1 MRKNYLW
8 WLALCLPMMG
18 QASELS
24 NLQTQIAKQQ
34 DKVRLQEQTQKSLQQ
49 EVKDFHKT
57 LQALTGQVEDL
68 KESLQKTQ
76 QRQKD
81 LQLKQQK
88 LKVTFSQQKDQLQD
102 IVTTIYKA
110 KLDPSFLE
118 ELLSDP
124 NKHTEILKN
133 YFTYL
138 YQQKAKLLS
147 SLESTQHL
155 LLGQQ
160 QQLLDQTN
168 AINQQKN
175 DLQKA
180 LDQKKETEKNY
191 QDSLSKLRR
200 QLSQERRKLMQLR
213 ANEKALRDKIA
224 EAERQ
229 AAAQV
234 LQAQQK
240 ALLAKAQKGL
250 GRPHHQY
257 AYPVQSLGIL
267 HQFGTSQLEEL
278 RWRGVVFKANR
289 GAPVRAIYTGQV
301 IFAGKLS
308 GYGLMVILKHGK
320 NDLTLYGYNQALLVK
335 TGDVV
340 STGQEIAKVGTISG
354 QEQAGLYFEISRYGE
369 GVNPLSFLK

>member
-1 MRKNYLW
+1 MKKYYLW
-8 WLALCLPMMG
+8 WVLCLPMIVH
-18 QASELS
+18 ASELT
-24 NLQTQIAKQQ
+24 NLQNQITKQQ
-34 DKVRLQEQTQKSLQQ
+34 NKVRTQEQTQKNLQQ
-49 EVKDFHKT
+49 EVTNFQKT
-57 LQALTGQVEDL
+57 LQSLNVQVQDL
-68 KESLQKTQ
+68 NTSLQKTQ
-76 QRQKD
+76 KQQYD
-81 LQLKQQK
+81 LQKKQMRLKDQFAQE
-88 LKVTFSQQKDQLQD
+88 KDQLQD

-138 YQQKAKLLS
+138 YEQKAKLLG
-147 SLESTQHL
+147 SLETTQHL
-155 LLGQQ
+155 LRGQE
-160 QQLLDQTN
+160 QQLIDQSN
-168 AINQQKN
+168 AINQQKE
-175 DLQKA
+175 DLQKV
-180 LDQKKETEKNY
+180 LDQKKVTEKNY
-191 QDSLSKLRR
+191 QTSLSKLRK
-200 QLSQERRKLMQLR
+200 QLTQERRKLMQLR
-213 ANEKALRDKIA
+213 ANEQALRDKIA

-234 LQAQQK
+234 LQAKQK

-250 GRPHHQY
+250 GSAHHQY

-267 HQFGTSQLEEL
+267 HQFGTSHLEEL
-278 RWRGVVFKANR
+278 RWQGVVFKAKR

-340 STGQEIAKVGTISG
+340 ATGQEIAKVGTVSDQG
-354 QEQAGLYFEISRYGE
+354 VPGLFFEISRYGE
-369 GVNPLSFLK
+369 GVNPIAFLK